1 METRHLQ
8 SVGLG
13 GDGDEIEAIH
23 GVEEAFGVKLDRSEA
38 SSWRTA
44 GDLFAALQNALPPA
58 EQQNPAL
65 WMRFAVAICGIT
77 GADPRRIE
85 PASPL
90 LSEDSPWQ
98 KLRSIPPAVW
108 TASIAALMG
117 LVDAAL
123 MWG

>member
-1 METRHLQ
+1 METRPLQ

-23 GVEEAFGVKLDRSEA
+23 GVEETFGVKLDRSEA

-44 GDLFAALQNALPPA
+44 GDVFAALQNTLPPA

-90 LSEDSPWQ
+90 LSEDSAWQ
-98 KLRSIPPAVW
+98 KLRSIPSAAW
-108 TASIAALMG
+108 IASLAALMI
-117 LVDAAL
+117 LVAAAL
-123 MWG
+123 IRG